1 MAGVTFSD
9 CAAGDV
15 LVIDGIAGKVTKNGS
30 AMDISKT
37 DFLKF
42 PVLFPGK
49 NTVTCTGTAS
59 VEYYPIFM

>member
-15 LVIDGIAGKVTKNGS
+15 LVIDGIEGKVTKNGN

-42 PVLFPGK
+42 PFLDPGK
-49 NTVTCTGTAS
+49 NTVTSTGAAA

>member
-1 MAGVTFSD
+1 MTFSD

-15 LVIDGIAGKVTKNGS
+15 LMIDGMNGKVTKNGS

-42 PVLFPGK
+42 PFLTPGK
-49 NTVTCTGTAS
+49 NTVISTGVAD